1 MPCTGI
7 TSIHAFNH
15 FNILEVILWRSFHVD
30 LRELHPCTE
39 KFHCFSRKSISSIP
53 HKDVLI
59 SDIRFNGNL
68 LCSQKSLK
76 KINSYNL
83 FGKPVNCAEYKRIIM
98 RLLSNPT
105 PDVSSTIV
113 QYRHRLGDLNH
124 LLGVHVRCGGSFA
137 DTKERKVILESS
149 TFDQIPELIRSLVN
163 NDTTICLSTDSSR
176 MEKLIR
182 KRFPI
187 ERLFTVSTFSRG
199 HTTAGHV
206 SGNAIKRAILD
217 MYLVAQADTI
227 VYTQKSGF
235 SDLCVSLS
243 NAHSLYESPSH
254 I

>member
-30 LRELHPCTE
+30 LRELHPCTK
-39 KFHCFSRKSISSIP
+39 KFRGLRTSFSSIP
-53 HKDVLI
+53 CKDVLF
-59 SDIRFNGNL
+59 SDIRFTRKL
-68 LCSQKSLK
+68 LCSRKSLK

-83 FGKPVNCAEYKRIIM
+83 FGKPVTYVEYKRIIM

-105 PDVSSTIV
+105 SDVSKIII
-113 QYRHRLGDLNH
+113 QYRNQLGDLNN

-137 DTKERKVILESS
+137 DTKEKKVILKSS
-149 TFDQIPELIRSLVN
+149 TFDQIPGLIRSLVN
-163 NDTTICLSTDSSR
+163 NDTTIFLSTDSSR

-206 SGNAIKRAILD
+206 SGSAIKRAILD

-227 VYTQKSGF
+227 IYTQKSGF
-235 SDLCVSLS
+235 SNLCVSLS
-243 NAHSLYESPSH
+243 NANSLYEIPSYL
-254 I
+254 